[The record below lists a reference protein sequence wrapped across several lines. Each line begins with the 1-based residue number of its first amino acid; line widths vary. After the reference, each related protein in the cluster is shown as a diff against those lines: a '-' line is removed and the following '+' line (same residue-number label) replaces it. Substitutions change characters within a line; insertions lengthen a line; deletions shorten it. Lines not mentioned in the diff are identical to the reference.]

1 MSQERYYT
9 ETVLLLP
16 SCPFVPAEVI
26 YCHNGLPSHI
36 NQLHKRSASTL
47 FTQRECVIC
56 RETTRMKRRLIAHRG
71 DMTSYPENSLLAI
84 QAAVNLGFTYIEID
98 IQLSKDAVP
107 IVIHDDNLQRT
118 VGINKNIRDLTAN
131 EINTYIVNHPNQQ
144 NDDLAL
150 FQVPTLQAV
159 IEKLNNYPEI
169 ILFVEIK
176 RQSIEYFGLSE
187 TVDAVLIELKQA
199 NFEVVIIS
207 FVADVVSHI
216 QLQGIYSVGWVV
228 TEFDQVHQ
236 QQAQLMKPDYLF
248 CNVCKINDPS
258 NLWQGS
264 WQWALYDLRDP
275 TYTSEL
281 LTQGVSLIETGD
293 IVRLS
298 RAKEFC

>member
-1 MSQERYYT
+1 
-9 ETVLLLP
+9 
-16 SCPFVPAEVI
+16 
-26 YCHNGLPSHI
+26 
-36 NQLHKRSASTL
+36 
-47 FTQRECVIC
+47 
-56 RETTRMKRRLIAHRG
+56 MKRRLIAHRG
-71 DMTSYPENSLLAI
+71 DMTSYPENSLMAI
-84 QAAVNLGFTYIEID
+84 QVAVNLEFTYIEID
-98 IQLSKDAVP
+98 IQLSKDTVP

-131 EINTYIVNHPNQQ
+131 EINTYLVNHPNQQ

-150 FQVPTLQAV
+150 FRVPTLQAV
-159 IEKLNNYPEI
+159 IEKLNNYPKI

-176 RQSIEYFGLSE
+176 RQSIEYFGLRE
-187 TVDAVLIELKQA
+187 TLDAVLIELKQA

-248 CNVCKINDPS
+248 CNVYKINDPS

-275 TYTSEL
+275 TYANAL

-298 RAKEFC
+298 RAKEFY